1 MYVNV
6 QSVMGCVVVVPW
18 YYKDGG
24 GKVFEFAKKGSQQQI
39 LWSEKMKN
47 SKKL

>member
-1 MYVNV
+1 
-6 QSVMGCVVVVPW
+6 MGIDIKTW

-24 GKVFEFAKKGSQQQI
+24 GKVFEFAKKRSHQQI

-47 SKKL
+47 SKKCGKGKKLVE